1 MEVTS
6 FAALLEIPLQLIRC
20 DILGNEGG
28 NRHHRCVRVCV
39 CVRVGGWVGIKEGS
53 RGEVEHEERD
63 GVELDTAK
71 KRER

>member
-1 MEVTS
+1 MRPSSKFRFNSFVATFSVTR
-6 FAALLEIPLQLIRC
+6 EET
-20 DILGNEGG
+20 DIIDV
-28 NRHHRCVRVCV
+28 CVCV

-53 RGEVEHEERD
+53 RGEMEHEERD